1 MIDARSPD
9 GPGPDA
15 WEKDLMAADTCEV
28 DTWSVGVWSV
38 GVCGGVS
45 VGCLSRRSL
54 STCDEEAMPWDVSAD
69 VALDKS
75 PSAASV
81 RALRAFISFW
91 SAC

>member
-1 MIDARSPD
+1 M
-9 GPGPDA
+9 
-15 WEKDLMAADTCEV
+15 
-28 DTWSVGVWSV
+28 WSVG
-38 GVCGGVS
+38 GCGGVS

-54 STCDEEAMPWDVSAD
+54 STCDEESAMPWDVSAD

-81 RALRAFISFW
+81 RALRAFISLW